1 MPVVLS
7 RTSSKDAARLN
18 SLKTAH
24 YPDGQESW
32 MNSILR
38 SLTLIGVKLHR
49 FSSTVHLSELVY
61 VFLRQQQMKRSLQAH
76 KSRYAAKKSSAVHG
90 CRIPKRRGLLEMFDI
105 SKDLLGVSL
114 IQIDTIARRQI
125 LLIKIAIGRPCFR
138 GNKYDVSQDIRQRV
152 ASRSQTRDLDLFFA
166 CLPVPDECMTVG
178 CCRAGTKIN
187 VIGTSGRSSLNWLY
201 I

>member
-1 MPVVLS
+1 
-7 RTSSKDAARLN
+7 
-18 SLKTAH
+18 
-24 YPDGQESW
+24 
-32 MNSILR
+32 
-38 SLTLIGVKLHR
+38 
-49 FSSTVHLSELVY
+49 
-61 VFLRQQQMKRSLQAH
+61 MKRSVQAH
-76 KSRYAAKKSSAVHG
+76 KSCYAADKSSAVGG
-90 CRIPKRRGLLEMFDI
+90 CRIPERRSLLKVFDI

-114 IQIDTIARRQI
+114 IQIDTIA
-125 LLIKIAIGRPCFR
+125 RPCFR

-166 CLPVPDECMTVG
+166 CLSVPDECMTVG